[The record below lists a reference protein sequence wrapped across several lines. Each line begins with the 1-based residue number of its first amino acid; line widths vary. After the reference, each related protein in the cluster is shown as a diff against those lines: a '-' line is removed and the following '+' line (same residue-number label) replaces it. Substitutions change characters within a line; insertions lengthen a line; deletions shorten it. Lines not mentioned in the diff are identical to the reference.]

1 MVSTCILVKTGE
13 GQYDNGYLDVSV
25 DVGDGYNMVTTA
37 GINYDKGSN
46 VLDECFVNLKG
57 VQVSSQQ
64 TNAWAGRI
72 ETSVNNKV
80 SYIPMKCLDCD
91 GTVDTT
97 EYIVVDGDNNGKGDT
112 KCLDGIAGNT
122 CTLVAR
128 LPNMLVIVGDNGVP
142 SSAFPLQECEGDC
155 DTDEDCDLDLICQ
168 LRDDY
173 EEVPGCIGKGTS
185 GEDYCRSAAP
195 GPGVTD
201 SPSKSP
207 ITPEPTPSPS
217 DSPVTSE
224 PTPSP
229 SKSPVTS
236 EPTPS
241 PSSSPVTS
249 DPTPS
254 PSKSPITSEVTNS
267 PSKSPVVA
275 GLNTC
280 LRITTGT
287 STFDSGFLDV
297 SVDQGDGNGYV
308 NVTNP
313 GINYPAG
320 LPVLEEC
327 YPELVAV
334 EVSNQQTNA
343 WGGKIEASIDGGA
356 TYIPMKCLDCSGTVD
371 ITEYIVVDGDGNG
384 FGDTKCLD
392 GQACK
397 LVLVSHS
404 HTYVVVLLCSLQKIH
419 IH

>member
-1 MVSTCILVKTGE
+1 MDTSTSDDYC
-13 GQYDNGYLDVSV
+13 
-25 DVGDGYNMVTTA
+25 VT
-37 GINYDKGSN
+37 
-46 VLDECFVNLKG
+46 
-57 VQVSSQQ
+57 
-64 TNAWAGRI
+64 
-72 ETSVNNKV
+72 
-80 SYIPMKCLDCD
+80 
-91 GTVDTT
+91 
-97 EYIVVDGDNNGKGDT
+97 
-112 KCLDGIAGNT
+112 
-122 CTLVAR
+122 R
-128 LPNMLVIVGDNGVP
+128 LPNMLVVVGDNDNP

-168 LRDDY
+168 LRDDV
-173 EEVPGCIGKGTS
+173 EEVPGCIGKGS
-185 GEDYCRSAAP
+185 PGQDYCRSAAP

-217 DSPVTSE
+217 DSPVTS
-224 PTPSP
+224 
-229 SKSPVTS
+229 
-236 EPTPS
+236 
-241 PSSSPVTS
+241 
-249 DPTPS
+249 DPTP
-254 PSKSPITSEVTNS
+254 S

-287 STFDSGFLDV
+287 GTFDGGFLDV

-356 TYIPMKCLDCSGTVD
+356 TYIPMRCLECSGTVD

-397 LVLVSHS
+397 LIVVSHS
-404 HTYVVVLLCSLQKIH
+404 HTYVVIFLHQDIHALTSNIFSYVSLSNRLLHRLPRHQLHSSPVYPQ
-419 IH
+419 